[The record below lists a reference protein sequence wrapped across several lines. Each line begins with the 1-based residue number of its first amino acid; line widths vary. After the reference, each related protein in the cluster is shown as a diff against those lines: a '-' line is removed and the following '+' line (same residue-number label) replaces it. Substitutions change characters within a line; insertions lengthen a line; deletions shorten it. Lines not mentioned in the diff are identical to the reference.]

1 MLEIHIKDK
10 GTSMD
15 TLVSVEGFVLSA
27 GGLDS
32 VVYSTQFVYKFNKS
46 SEPKI
51 LLGELFFLFFSFFI
65 KKKNLF
71 FTLSCAPSRPS
82 WSCLELRAWQ
92 GYTKRWRLGK
102 GPKRSRAHR
111 VGICERLHRKAQP
124 AERGGGSGLFEQ
136 QGHPARVLHHFLDGL
151 PGLWEAS
158 TRYSATS
165 QALRRWECRQSHQ
178 WNRQPFAYVSFLFS
192 LSLSLLGRGSFY
204 PPLSVGILTSL
215 ESVFQSYQRFVTK
228 GDSFEL
234 ASRFNLMRKVC
245 YSFFLLLFFLRWPQ
259 KNFMSFL

>member
-1 MLEIHIKDK
+1 MIFVENDDPVQVMLEIHIKDK

-82 WSCLELRAWQ
+82 
-92 GYTKRWRLGK
+92 
-102 GPKRSRAHR
+102 
-111 VGICERLHRKAQP
+111 
-124 AERGGGSGLFEQ
+124 
-136 QGHPARVLHHFLDGL
+136 
-151 PGLWEAS
+151 
-158 TRYSATS
+158 
-165 QALRRWECRQSHQ
+165 
-178 WNRQPFAYVSFLFS
+178 
-192 LSLSLLGRGSFY
+192 
-204 PPLSVGILTSL
+204 
-215 ESVFQSYQRFVTK
+215 
-228 GDSFEL
+228 
-234 ASRFNLMRKVC
+234 
-245 YSFFLLLFFLRWPQ
+245 
-259 KNFMSFL
+259 